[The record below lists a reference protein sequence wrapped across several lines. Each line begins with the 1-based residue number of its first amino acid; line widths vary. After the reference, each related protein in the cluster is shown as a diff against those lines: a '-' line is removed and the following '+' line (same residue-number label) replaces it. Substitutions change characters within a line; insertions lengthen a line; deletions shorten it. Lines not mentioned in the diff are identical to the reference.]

1 VSHKTSTAAPRDAI
15 VLTLLNAC
23 CNFIKIKFYEV
34 VRFRD
39 GFIIG
44 RVFVCDALLNR
55 SSLWRL
61 LRVFRVTD
69 DNAGGASSKKN
80 LTFPSA
86 NQAICRN
93 NLLAICFD
101 FTVYIYIYL
110 LQLRLSLFTR
120 AEFWQLY
127 GAFNHNQ
134 NSTSHFPGL
143 PARQDIDAQ
152 RHEPTG
158 GFHLIQ
164 SHRSFFGNWQRLE
177 QELLRPHLGNASWRS
192 AQAKAPALNRST
204 ANVPPPPHSNVT
216 PFRTLR
222 PSWCC
227 VFASVRV
234 EKYTL

>member
-1 VSHKTSTAAPRDAI
+1 MSHKTSTAAPRDAI

-23 CNFIKIKFYEV
+23 CNFIKIEFYEV

-101 FTVYIYIYL
+101 FTVYIYIYIYCNFDWACL
-110 LQLRLSLFTR
+110 
-120 AEFWQLY
+120 
-127 GAFNHNQ
+127 
-134 NSTSHFPGL
+134 
-143 PARQDIDAQ
+143 
-152 RHEPTG
+152 
-158 GFHLIQ
+158 
-164 SHRSFFGNWQRLE
+164 
-177 QELLRPHLGNASWRS
+177 
-192 AQAKAPALNRST
+192 PALNFDSYMAPLTTIKIRLLTFQACLRDKTLMHKDMNQPAAST
-204 ANVPPPPHSNVT
+204 LSNHIGA
-216 PFRTLR
+216 F
-222 PSWCC
+222 SEIDNDSSKNF
-227 VFASVRV
+227 FAHI
-234 EKYTL
+234 